1 VIISLFGI
9 VNTRALSV
17 FERTRELGMLR
28 AIGMSR
34 RQAFRM
40 VVVEA
45 AVLGI
50 VGAVLGSVVGLAVG
64 AVMLA
69 LGGTLAP
76 IAGIPWLPIEVAALL
91 GLGLPIV
98 AAIYPSRMAAQV
110 SIVQALQFE

>member
-1 VIISLFGI
+1 MGVL
-9 VNTRALSV
+9 
-17 FERTRELGMLR
+17 ERVRELGVLR

-45 AVLGI
+45 GVLGI
-50 VGAVLGSVVGLAVG
+50 VGAVLGSFVGLAVG
-64 AVMLA
+64 VVMLA

-76 IAGIPWLPIEVAALL
+76 VAGIPWLPIEVAAVL

-98 AAIYPSRMAAQV
+98 AAIYPSQMAAQV